1 MYFNYQH
8 TKNETLIQ
16 AQYLYFLKRNFMHA
30 IILQQMKL
38 NLIFNFYGSYQ
49 DQLNILNSSHFK
61 YMEIIVKN

>member
-8 TKNETLIQ
+8 TMNETLIQ

-49 DQLNILNSSHFK
+49 DQLNNLNSSHFK